1 MYIIVGLGNP
11 GGEYESTRHNTG
23 FMFLDKLASRYDIAV
38 KKDKFK
44 ALIGEGNIEGKK
56 VMLVKPQ
63 TYMNNS
69 GESVIEI
76 VNFYKENLENVI
88 IVYDDIDLPVGKI
101 RIRES
106 GSGGTHNGMKSI
118 LSHLNSQNVKR
129 IRIGIGK
136 PNIDLINYVLGN
148 FSKQELEELNV
159 AIDNAIDATVLS
171 VTQGINRAMEK
182 YN

>member
-11 GGEYESTRHNTG
+11 GGEYEKTRHNTG
-23 FMFLDKLASRYDIAV
+23 YMFLDRLASKYNISV
-38 KKDKFK
+38 TKEKFK
-44 ALIGEGNIEGKK
+44 AKVGDGHIEGKK
-56 VMLVKPQ
+56 VLLVKPE

-76 VNFYKENLENVI
+76 VNFYKEDLDNVL

-106 GSGGTHNGMKSI
+106 GSAGTHNGMKSV
-118 LSHLNSQNVKR
+118 LAHLGSKKVKR

-148 FSKQELEELNV
+148 FTKEEIKELDV
-159 AIDNAIDATVLS
+159 AIDNAVDAASIIVS
-171 VTQGINRAMEK
+171 SGINKAMEK

>member
-11 GGEYESTRHNTG
+11 GGEYEKTRHNTG
-23 FMFLDKLASRYDIAV
+23 YMFLDRLASKYNISV
-38 KKDKFK
+38 TKEKFK
-44 ALIGEGNIEGKK
+44 AKIGDGHIEGKK
-56 VMLVKPQ
+56 VLLVKPE

-76 VNFYKENLENVI
+76 VNFYKEDLDNVL

-106 GSGGTHNGMKSI
+106 GSAGTHNGMKSV
-118 LSHLNSQNVKR
+118 LAHLGSKKVKR

-136 PNIDLINYVLGN
+136 PDIDLINYVLGN
-148 FSKQELEELNV
+148 FTKEESKELDVSL
-159 AIDNAIDATVLS
+159 DNAVDAASIIVS
-171 VTQGINRAMEK
+171 EGINKAMER